1 MAEAARTQYCS
12 KVVPLMICGGVFM
25 CFGNAQVVLNV
36 NLLVVQVFKMF
47 GKLTEVIIF

>member
-12 KVVPLMICGGVFM
+12 KVVALMLCGGVFI

-47 GKLTEVIIF
+47 GKLTKVIIF